1 MAEWQEEIL
10 KGMQLL
16 QKGCCHQNK
25 DPNATC
31 DECPLDEMCDCFC
44 TETGTPKNWWWVLS
58 EFSENT

>member
-31 DECPLDEMCDCFC
+31 DDCPFDEMCDCLC
-44 TETGTPKNWWWVLS
+44 TETGTPKNWW
-58 EFSENT
+58 